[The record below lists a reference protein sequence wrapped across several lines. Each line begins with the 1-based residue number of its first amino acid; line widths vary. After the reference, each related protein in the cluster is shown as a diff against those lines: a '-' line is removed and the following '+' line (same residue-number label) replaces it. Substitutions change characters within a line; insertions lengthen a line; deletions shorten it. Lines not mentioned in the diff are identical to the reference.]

1 MAQQS
6 LRKDEAF
13 GLFVAIAAH
22 AALLA
27 FLLFKPSQPPLPKPE
42 RMTVTLSEDVGLT
55 STAPQ
60 PAPAAAPD
68 SGPQQGEPAPE
79 PSVAPPPPKAQ
90 PAPPPPPP
98 PKPQPQPRPQ
108 PMARVQPAPRPLPA
122 PPPRP
127 QPAARPQ
134 NSLLPP
140 GFKTP
145 PRPNPASPRA
155 ATAAPAVKP
164 AARPGA
170 SRFSDA
176 FNKGIPGAAGKTASP
191 NPPAAAI
198 GPAVKASLVG
208 ALSREIRPQWQ
219 GKVPQ
224 GIDSEKLVTILA
236 WDLNPDGSLAGT
248 PRVVRQEGITEANRA
263 QAPRHAEQA
272 IRAVKLAAPFSL
284 PPEYYAAWKRISE
297 VRFDRRL
304 SQ

>member
-6 LRKDEAF
+6 LRKDEAI

-22 AALLA
+22 LGLLA
-27 FLLFKPSQPPLPKPE
+27 FLLLKPSAPPLPKPE
-42 RMTVTLSEDVGLT
+42 RMTVTLSEDIGLT

-60 PAPAAAPD
+60 PAPDAAPD
-68 SGPQQGEPAPE
+68 TGPQQGEPAPE
-79 PSVAPPPPKAQ
+79 PSAAPVPQ
-90 PAPPPPPP
+90 PNAAPPPPP

-108 PMARVQPAPRPLPA
+108 PVARAQPAPRPQPA

-127 QPAARPQ
+127 QPAMRPQ
-134 NSLLPP
+134 AVPLPP
-140 GFKTP
+140 GFSAQ
-145 PRPNPASPRA
+145 RPARPA
-155 ATAAPAVKP
+155 AAPARPAAAPAAKP
-164 AARPGA
+164 EARPGA
-170 SRFSDA
+170 SKFADA

-208 ALSREIRPQWQ
+208 AISREIKPQWQ

-224 GIDSEKLVTILA
+224 GIDSEKLVTVLT
-236 WDLNPDGSLAGT
+236 WDLNPDGSLAGN
-248 PRVVRQEGITEANRA
+248 PRVVRQEGITDANRA

-272 IRAVKLAAPFSL
+272 IRAVRLAAPFGL
-284 PPEYYAAWKRISE
+284 PAEFYAAWKHISE
-297 VRFDRRL
+297 FRFDRRL